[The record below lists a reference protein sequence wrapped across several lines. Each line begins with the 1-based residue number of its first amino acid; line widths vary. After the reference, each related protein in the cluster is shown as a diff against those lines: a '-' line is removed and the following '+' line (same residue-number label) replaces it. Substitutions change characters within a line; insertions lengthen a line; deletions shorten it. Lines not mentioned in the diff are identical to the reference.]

1 MPKVT
6 INDSQGLV
14 QSTGSGVEISST
26 LSTTGN
32 TTITNNLSV
41 GGNTTFTN
49 DLSVGGNTTLSGT
62 YLTMA
67 GVTQTGA
74 RRAIIGSGVVLTSA
88 ESGAVLIPGGSAQT
102 FTLPAPAQGLR
113 FKMYAATAVAHKIQV
128 PAGSAKIYGVA
139 ININAA
145 QSEKAEGQQ
154 VTAAIS
160 VAFGFAYQ
168 TGDFMEVVCNGTHWF
183 LHAVTNDPLTIVT

>member
-32 TTITNNLSV
+32 TTITN
-41 GGNTTFTN
+41 

-67 GVTQTGA
+67 GVTQTGG
-74 RRAIIGSGVVLTSA
+74 RKQIISTGVVLTSA
-88 ESGAVLIPGGSAQT
+88 ESGAILIADGGSAQT
-102 FTLPAPAQGLR
+102 FTLPAPAQGLH
-113 FKMYAATAVAHKIQV
+113 FKMYAGAAYAHKIQV
-128 PAGSAKIYGVA
+128 PAGAAKIYGNA
-139 ININAA
+139 ININNQAA
-145 QSEKAEGQQ
+145 AAAEGQQ

-160 VAFGFAYQ
+160 VAFGVALQ
-168 TGDFMEVVCNGTHWF
+168 GGDFMEVVCNGSHWF

>member
-1 MPKVT
+1 MTTVK
-6 INDSQGLV
+6 INDVVGLQVSQV
-14 QSTGSGVEISST
+14 GSGVEISSP
-26 LSTTGN
+26 LSTTGSA
-32 TTITNNLSV
+32 TLAS
-41 GGNTTFTN
+41 

-67 GVTQTGA
+67 GVTQTGD
-74 RRAIIGSGVVLTSA
+74 RRAIIGSGLVLTSA

-113 FKMYAATAVAHKIQV
+113 FKMYAATAAAHKIQV
-128 PAGSAKIYGVA
+128 PAGSAKIYGNA
-139 ININAA
+139 INTNNGAA
-145 QSEKAEGQQ
+145 SAAEGQQ

-160 VAFGFAYQ
+160 VAFGVAYQ

-183 LHAVTNDPLTIVT
+183 LHAVTNDPLTIAT

>member
-32 TTITNNLSV
+32 TTITNDLSV
-41 GGNTTFTN
+41 GGNTTITN

-67 GVTQTGA
+67 GVTQTGG
-74 RRAIIGSGVVLTSA
+74 RKQIITAGVVLTSA

-102 FTLPAPAQGLR
+102 FTLPAPAQGLH
-113 FKMYAATAVAHKIQV
+113 FKMYAATNVAHKIQV
-128 PAGSAKIYGVA
+128 PAGAAKIYGNA
-139 ININAA
+139 INTNNGAA
-145 QSEKAEGQQ
+145 SAAEGQQ
-154 VTAAIS
+154 VAAAIS
-160 VAFGFAYQ
+160 VAFGVAYQ
-168 TGDFMEVVCNGTHWF
+168 AGDFMEVVCNGTHWY
-183 LHAVTNDPLTIVT
+183 LHAVTNDPLTIAT

>member
-32 TTITNNLSV
+32 TTITN
-41 GGNTTFTN
+41 

-67 GVTQTGA
+67 GVTQTGG
-74 RRAIIGSGVVLTSA
+74 RKQIISTGVVLTSA

-113 FKMYAATAVAHKIQV
+113 FKMYAATAAAHKIQV
-128 PAGSAKIYGVA
+128 PAGAAKIYGNA
-139 ININAA
+139 INTNNEQA
-145 QSEKAEGQQ
+145 EKAEGQK

-160 VAFGFAYQ
+160 VAFGVAYQ

-183 LHAVTNDPLTIVT
+183 LHAVTNDPLTIAT